1 MGGRKGFTSVTMTGR
16 LQRTGVLQSSV
27 MLIVVVTVAD
37 IEKEISNKWM
47 VCLDARSLEGQDD
60 QRTQVGA
67 G

>member
-1 MGGRKGFTSVTMTGR
+1 MTGR

-37 IEKEISNKWM
+37 VEKEISNKWM

-60 QRTQVGA
+60 RRTQVGA